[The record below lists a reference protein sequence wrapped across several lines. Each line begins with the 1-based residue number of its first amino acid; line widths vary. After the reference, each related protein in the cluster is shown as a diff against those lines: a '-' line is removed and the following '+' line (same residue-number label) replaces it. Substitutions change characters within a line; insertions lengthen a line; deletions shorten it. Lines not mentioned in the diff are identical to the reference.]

1 MNKFFTLWKKFG
13 MIALLVIL
21 FVIFAVARPD
31 TFLTSTT
38 MLNILKQASV
48 TGVLSCG
55 VTLMLITGDIDLS
68 VASRMAVITLIVSTL
83 LLNGVPLVV
92 AVLAGVLFAVASG
105 VLNAVLSEVLSTSMF
120 IVTTAINYVWTGV
133 CYLTV
138 GATIVYGLPDSL
150 KNIAQYDIFGA
161 IPSIIP
167 IFLVCAVIATFLLS
181 KTYFGRHLY
190 ALGGNREAA
199 YLAGI
204 NVRRTHILA
213 HAVAGIFIG
222 IGAVL
227 LLSRTMT
234 ASALTASG
242 TYSFDCIV
250 ACVLGGVFI
259 SGGGG
264 KMYQAILGVLVINVM
279 FNGLTII
286 GVSDYWQMVLKGA
299 LLFLAVGLEVL
310 QRYFSAKQKEI
321 PAAGKDNKEA
331 AKA

>member
-199 YLAGI
+199 RACGI
-204 NVRRTHILA
+204 NLKKYTIYAFLLSGVFVGMSGMLYASR
-213 HAVAGIFIG
+213 VNAGMPSGAQGYEGQGIAATVIGG
-222 IGAVL
+222 IGFAGG
-227 LLSRTMT
+227 TG
-234 ASALTASG
+234 SAWGA
-242 TYSFDCIV
+242 IV
-250 ACVLGGVFI
+250 GAIVLGI
-259 SGGGG
+259 
-264 KMYQAILGVLVINVM
+264 ITNILNLLGVDSYVQQIVNGLVIV
-279 FNGLTII
+279 F
-286 GVSDYWQMVLKGA
+286 
-299 LLFLAVGLEVL
+299 AVGLDTFTRGL
-310 QRYFSAKQKEI
+310 RTSQ
-321 PAAGKDNKEA
+321 
-331 AKA
+331 